1 MNKIERQKEF
11 FNSIS
16 DEYFKARKNKNH
28 VFYIELLWSSVL
40 SDVREVVYKHT
51 TNKVDVLEMM
61 CGYAE
66 GEKIVKKYITKDYA
80 YTGFD
85 YSDKVID
92 RVKQINPELDVYIQ
106 DVTQYAPEKKYDI
119 IIIMGGLHHV
129 PDSVD
134 NVLHK
139 IFQSLNW
146 GGVFINFEPT
156 HNNIIYA
163 KIRNAIYKKNHI
175 FDEKTEH
182 DFELRNLNNRYKRS
196 GLKLMQQ
203 YHVGLL
209 AYILYYN
216 PDAFSILN
224 IGNKKLV
231 ALLQKVDKIFYQNII
246 GQKLSFATFSIL
258 EKTKKQK
265 L

>member
-28 VFYIELLWSSVL
+28 VFYKELLWSSVL

-146 GGVFINFEPT
+146 GGYLLILNQLIIILYMQKYEMQSIRK
-156 HNNIIYA
+156 IIY
-163 KIRNAIYKKNHI
+163 
-175 FDEKTEH
+175 
-182 DFELRNLNNRYKRS
+182 
-196 GLKLMQQ
+196 LMRKQ
-203 YHVGLL
+203 
-209 AYILYYN
+209 
-216 PDAFSILN
+216 SMILN
-224 IGNKKLV
+224 
-231 ALLQKVDKIFYQNII
+231 
-246 GQKLSFATFSIL
+246 
-258 EKTKKQK
+258 
-265 L
+265 